1 MYQIS
6 FTVSAKYCSVP
17 PDPPSG
23 GSVTVTSDGYMFGH
37 DCSTAGYETV
47 PGNGGCDT
55 ELNLERSE
63 VVGTFREEFKI
74 LLWLMTLILQG
85 AFWM

>member
-1 MYQIS
+1 M
-6 FTVSAKYCSVP
+6 CSIP

-63 VVGTFREEFKI
+63 VVGTFREAFKI
-74 LLWLMTLILQG
+74 LRWLIMMLIIHG
-85 AFWM
+85 ASWILGVSL